1 MTTEDLR
8 IETRDYEDERTWMRP
23 GCTGGWRQAYFWYS
37 GPANGILI
45 DGWAEEIVGLQ
56 TAAAG
61 LPACRGR
68 KCFLL
73 GSTQAR
79 NRRVQGQ
86 PQSRRCRSTPSS
98 ERSFAPVRWQAP
110 PAALWQ
116 IFILFCGVKLDFLF
130 DRLSQDIKTYN
141 KFQRHNR
148 PYV

>member
-1 MTTEDLR
+1 M
-8 IETRDYEDERTWMRP
+8 RDYEDERVWMRP
-23 GCTGGWRQAYFWYS
+23 GCTGGRRQANVWYS

-68 KCFLL
+68 KYFLP

-98 ERSFAPVRWQAP
+98 ERSFAP
-110 PAALWQ
+110 
-116 IFILFCGVKLDFLF
+116 D
-130 DRLSQDIKTYN
+130 
-141 KFQRHNR
+141 
-148 PYV
+148 